1 LDRAVLDVADD
12 EPTIPSRAAFLLAT
26 IVSTSEG
33 QLDPQ
38 YKETPNAKALLEKHP
53 ELMDKLKKSWAERSF
68 REIRNL
74 STLSLIW

>member
-1 LDRAVLDVADD
+1 VLKICI
-12 EPTIPSRAAFLLAT
+12 EPSIIELATFLLAT

-38 YKETPNAKALLEKHP
+38 YEKTPNAKALLEKHP
-53 ELMDKLKKSWAERSF
+53 ELMDKLKKSWAQRSF